1 MAKILHFKTP
11 RDNVIEALEKLLQH
25 AKDGDLTGFVFAAKC
40 PDGNIATS
48 WSEVDVGT
56 RGELN
61 SHLQIDIMYDVMAAN
76 MDRLV
81 EYV

>member
-1 MAKILHFKTP
+1 MSKIVKFKTAQ
-11 RDNVIEALEKLLQH
+11 DNVVESLEQLLQK
-25 AKDGDLTGFVFAAKC
+25 ARNGEITGYIFAAKC

-48 WSEVDVGT
+48 WCGVDVGE
-56 RGELN
+56 RNELN
-61 SHLQIDIMYDVMAAN
+61 AHVQIDIMYDVMAAN

>member
-1 MAKILHFKTP
+1 MSKIVKFKTAQ
-11 RDNVIEALEKLLQH
+11 DNVVEALERLLQL
-25 AKDGDLTGFVFAAKC
+25 AKDGEITGFIFAAKC

-48 WSEVDVGT
+48 WSNVDVGA

-61 SHLQIDIMYDVMAAN
+61 AHVQVDIMYDVMAAN